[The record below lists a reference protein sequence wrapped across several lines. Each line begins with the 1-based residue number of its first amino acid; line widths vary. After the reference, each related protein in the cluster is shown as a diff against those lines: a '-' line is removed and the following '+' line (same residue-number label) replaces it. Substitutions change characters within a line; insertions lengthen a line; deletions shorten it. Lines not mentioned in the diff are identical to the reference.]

1 MDEHPNSWLLTDSV
15 HKTDIHLTRAT
26 RGKPTDPKAY
36 QLVFERGIDPDVDDP
51 EQCHSHSEIP
61 DEWPRLDEILDYQ
74 ERVRARLQ
82 SILETEKLQTNRLL
96 SEAVWIG
103 FEHEIM
109 HLETFL
115 YMLLQS
121 DQTLPPLGVE
131 KPDFKAIALEAR
143 KNSTRNQW
151 FSVPQQTF
159 TVGLDDSD
167 LSRLPAESFGWDNEK
182 PQRVVTVPAFEA
194 QGRPVTNGEYAQ
206 YLEAN
211 GIHQAPASWVAS
223 ASTPSNGVS
232 NGHHA
237 ANGES
242 NGHDVG
248 SRYAVRTVFGP
259 VPLEWA
265 ADWPV
270 MASYDELAA
279 YAKWMNC
286 RLPTFEEARSIYRY
300 SSALRGSKT
309 ESNGVLS
316 VAGGHQR
323 SV

>member
-1 MDEHPNSWLLTDSV
+1 M
-15 HKTDIHLTRAT
+15 
-26 RGKPTDPKAY
+26 
-36 QLVFERGIDPDVDDP
+36 
-51 EQCHSHSEIP
+51 
-61 DEWPRLDEILDYQ
+61 DYQ
-74 ERVRARLQ
+74 DRVRLRLQ
-82 SILETEKLQTNRLL
+82 SILKTEKLQTNRLL

-121 DQTLPPLGVE
+121 DQIQPPLGVE
-131 KPDFKAIALEAR
+131 KPDFAAIALEAR
-143 KNSTRNQW
+143 KNAKPNKW

-159 TVGLDDSD
+159 TVGLDDAD

-182 PQRVVTVPAFEA
+182 PQRVVRVPAFEA

-206 YLEAN
+206 YLQAN
-211 GIHQAPASWVAS
+211 GIHQTPAAWIAS

-232 NGHHA
+232 NGHHTD
-237 ANGES
+237 GES
-242 NGHDVG
+242 NGHDFV
-248 SRYAVRTVFGP
+248 SKHAIRTVFGP
-259 VPLEWA
+259 VPLAWA

-286 RLPTFEEARSIYRY
+286 RLPTFEEARSIYKY
-300 SSALRGSKT
+300 SSALKKGET
-309 ESNGVLS
+309 ERNGVHS
-316 VAGGHQR
+316 VADGEDPK
-323 SV
+323 